1 MTLHVVSLPHTQTTK
16 AYSTCAYTEKVRKFA
31 SMMTKRG
38 HKVFL
43 YAGDQNEAE
52 CTELVSCTT
61 RVMQREFGFSGPED
75 YLKIDFNLNGAIWQ
89 SFNSIV
95 VSKIKKRI
103 QPQDLICVITGLPT
117 VPIAQAF
124 PDNLTVEFGVGYSGI
139 AHNHRVFESYAW
151 RNYVYGYH
159 KLDGA
164 FYDTVIPNYFD
175 IQDFPYAAKKD
186 NYYLFIG
193 RLNAN
198 KGLNIAQDV
207 CERLR
212 LQLKVAG
219 PGDFSGYGEYIG
231 VVGPKERGELMSKA
245 MATFVPTMYVS
256 PFEGVHIESLLCGTP
271 VITTDFGVFSE
282 TVEQGV
288 NGFRCTTLQE
298 FMDATKAIDLLSPLD
313 IAADARTTYSTE
325 AVAIQY
331 EQYFEKLLTLY
342 GDGWYS
348 TREGAK
354 I

>member
-1 MTLHVVSLPHTQTTK
+1 MRIHLVALPHTQTTK

-31 SMMTKRG
+31 TMMTERG
-38 HKVFL
+38 HEVFL
-43 YAGDQNEAE
+43 YAGENNEAQ
-52 CTELVSCTT
+52 CTEHIECISEP
-61 RVMQREFGFSGPED
+61 RQDYYGFEGPQD
-75 YLKIDFNLNGAIWQ
+75 YLKIDFNAEQPWDFFHRNAIYEMR
-89 SFNSIV
+89 
-95 VSKIKKRI
+95 KRM
-103 QPQDLICVITGLPT
+103 QPHDLICVITGSPT
-117 VPIAQAF
+117 MPIAKAF
-124 PDNLTVEFGVGYSGI
+124 PNNICVEFGVGYSGI

-159 KLDGA
+159 KMDGA

-175 IQDFPYAAKKD
+175 VQDFPYTSEKH

-207 CERLR
+207 CERLG
-212 LQLKVAG
+212 LPLKVAG
-219 PGDFSGYGEYIG
+219 PGNFSGYGEYVG

-245 MATFVPTMYVS
+245 VATFVPTMYVP

-298 FMDATKAIDLLSPLD
+298 FMDATEKVYALDRDAISR
-313 IAADARTTYSTE
+313 AARAYYSTDM
-325 AVAIQY
+325 VAMQY
-331 EQYFEKLLTLY
+331 EAYFNKLLTLY
-342 GDGWYS
+342 ADGWY
-348 TREGAK
+348 TLREGAT